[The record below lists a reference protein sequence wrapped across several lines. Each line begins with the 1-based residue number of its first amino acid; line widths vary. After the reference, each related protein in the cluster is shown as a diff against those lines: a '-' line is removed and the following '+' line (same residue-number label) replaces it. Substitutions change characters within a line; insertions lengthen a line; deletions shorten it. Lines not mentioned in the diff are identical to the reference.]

1 MVFIFGAYLTLFPF
15 VLYES
20 AVDLKNI
27 NYDNYPLY
35 TDSKIISESYTIN
48 SGFALHDHLL
58 LYYLD
63 VPNSSFIVHPSDFR
77 RHYSSDLV
85 FLDKIQS
92 NEILYQIESKP
103 DIVIC
108 PINQQFKIGKFQT
121 SCNTFF
127 VNNSEYYKFNSISK
141 TSNIYLKISSEN

>member
-27 NYDNYPLY
+27 NYDNYPIY

-92 NEILYQIESKP
+92 NEILYQIDQNLILLFVLSISNLKSE
-103 DIVIC
+103 
-108 PINQQFKIGKFQT
+108 NFKHPVNI
-121 SCNTFF
+121 F